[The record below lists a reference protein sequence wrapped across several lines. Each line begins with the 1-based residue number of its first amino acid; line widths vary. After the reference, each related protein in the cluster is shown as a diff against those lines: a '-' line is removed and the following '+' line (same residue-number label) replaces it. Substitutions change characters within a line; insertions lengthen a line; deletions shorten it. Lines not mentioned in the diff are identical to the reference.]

1 MGSAYYQ
8 PANTHAQGYWVKGEN
23 VNYVS
28 HLMCILL
35 ACTYVN
41 LLMMNSAARIKTSAP
56 KATLLEKIVLATL
69 ERSRHR
75 YSMIRGT
82 SQKEENAIK

>member
-1 MGSAYYQ
+1 MDSAYYQ
-8 PANTHAQGYWVKGEN
+8 PANTHAQDCWIKGEN

-28 HLMCILL
+28 HRMCIHL
-35 ACTYVN
+35 ACTHVN
-41 LLMMNSAARIKTSAP
+41 LLMMNSAARINTSAP
-56 KATLLEKIVLATL
+56 RTTLLEQIVLATL

-75 YSMIRGT
+75 YSRIRGA